1 MKEYITKTIILNEGT
16 IEEKKRQIRQY
27 FHSTWEIDEQLYT
40 AISKEETFYQRADP
54 LRHPIIFYIG
64 HTAVFYINKLI
75 LAKIISKRV
84 NPKFESMFAVGVDEM
99 SWDDLNEANYN
110 WPPLSEVMAYRSQVR
125 LLVDNLI
132 SELDLSLPIKWDS
145 PFWIFMMGI
154 EHQRIHLE
162 TSSML
167 IRQLP
172 LEKLQDNGLGSI
184 CNLDNGPVPNNMINV
199 NGRTVKL
206 GKTVDDPLYG
216 WDNEYGNHEYKVDDF
231 RAAKYLVSNHEFMQ
245 FIQSGGYQTQKWW
258 TDEGWSWRQYSKAEH
273 PRFWLQKDGKWF
285 LRLMIHEISLPWSWP
300 VEINYLEAKAFCNWK
315 ATQLNL
321 PVRLPT
327 EEEWYILYDDHVK
340 QDQPWW
346 NEVPGNINLEQFHSP
361 CPVDMFKFDEFYDI
375 IGNVWQWTE
384 TPINGFAGFKVHP
397 CYDDFSTPTFD
408 GRHNLFKGGSWIST
422 GNEAT
427 RDSRY
432 AFRRH
437 FFQHAGFRYVISD
450 QKLPEFTDI
459 YEDDQEI
466 TPYCELD
473 YGEDILRLGNFSQ
486 NLVAICKPFVQGK
499 ARVLN
504 IGCSTGRCSFELAKY
519 CENVIGIDFTARLI
533 KVAQR
538 MKTQKKIKYQL
549 FQEGEIKS
557 FKEADLDQFGLK
569 NTVDN
574 VEFWQADASNLA
586 VKFNNYDCIVAQN
599 VLEKIYDPQNFLK
612 VISERINSDGYL
624 IISSNYNWSEEVT
637 KKEKQLGG
645 FRKDGEPYYSIEALR
660 EILKTEFKE
669 LQDPVDL
676 PLLLRNNSRTYK
688 YQIAQITFWQKK

>member
-40 AISKEETFYQRADP
+40 AISKEDIFYQRADP

-84 NPKFESMFAVGVDEM
+84 NTKFESMFAVGVDEM

-184 CNLDNGPVPNNMINV
+184 CSLDNDSVPNNMINV

-315 ATQLNL
+315 AAQLNL

-586 VKFNNYDCIVAQN
+586 VKFNNYDCIIAQN

-624 IISSNYNWSEEVT
+624 IISSNYN
-637 KKEKQLGG
+637 
-645 FRKDGEPYYSIEALR
+645 
-660 EILKTEFKE
+660 
-669 LQDPVDL
+669 
-676 PLLLRNNSRTYK
+676 
-688 YQIAQITFWQKK
+688 

>member
-1 MKEYITKTIILNEGT
+1 MKKYITKTILLNEGT
-16 IEEKKRQIRQY
+16 TEEKRRQIRQY
-27 FHSTWEIDEQLYT
+27 FHCSWEIDEQLYT
-40 AISKEETFYQRADP
+40 AISEEETFYQRADP

-75 LAKIISKRV
+75 LAKIISQRV
-84 NPKFESMFAVGVDEM
+84 NPEFESMFAVGVDEM

-125 LLVDNLI
+125 SFVDNLI
-132 SELDLSLPIKWDS
+132 SELDLSLPIKWNS

-172 LEKLQDNGLGSI
+172 LEKLQDNGLGEI
-184 CNLDNGPVPNNMINV
+184 CTLDHDPVSNTMINIT
-199 NGRTVKL
+199 GRTVKL
-206 GKTVDDPLYG
+206 GKTDDGTLYG
-216 WDNEYGNHEYKVDDF
+216 WDNEYGDHEYKVDNF

-245 FIQSGGYQTQKWW
+245 FIQFGGYQTQKWW
-258 TDEGWSWRQYSKAEH
+258 TDEGWSWRQYTKAEH

-285 LRLMIHEISLPWSWP
+285 LRLMIHVISLPWSWP

-315 ATQLNL
+315 AAELNL

-346 NEVPGNINLEQFHSP
+346 DEAPGNINLEHFHSP
-361 CPVDMFKFDEFYDI
+361 CPVDMFKFDGFYDI

-384 TPINGFAGFKVHP
+384 TPINGFTGFKVHP
-397 CYDDFSTPTFD
+397 FYDDFSTPTFD
-408 GRHNLFKGGSWIST
+408 GRHNLIKGGSWIST
-422 GNEAT
+422 GNEAI

-473 YGEDILRLGNFSQ
+473 YGEDKLKLGNFSQ
-486 NLVAICKPFVQGK
+486 NLVKLCEPFVKGK
-499 ARVLN
+499 AQILN
-504 IGCSTGRCSFELAKY
+504 IGCSTGRCSFELAK
-519 CENVIGIDFTARLI
+519 
-533 KVAQR
+533 
-538 MKTQKKIKYQL
+538 
-549 FQEGEIKS
+549 
-557 FKEADLDQFGLK
+557 
-569 NTVDN
+569 
-574 VEFWQADASNLA
+574 
-586 VKFNNYDCIVAQN
+586 
-599 VLEKIYDPQNFLK
+599 
-612 VISERINSDGYL
+612 
-624 IISSNYNWSEEVT
+624 
-637 KKEKQLGG
+637 
-645 FRKDGEPYYSIEALR
+645 
-660 EILKTEFKE
+660 
-669 LQDPVDL
+669 
-676 PLLLRNNSRTYK
+676 
-688 YQIAQITFWQKK
+688 

>member
-1 MKEYITKTIILNEGT
+1 MKEYITKTIIFDKGT
-16 IEEKKRQIRQY
+16 IEEKKEQIRQY
-27 FHSTWEIDEQLYT
+27 FHCTWEIDEQLYT
-40 AISKEETFYQRADP
+40 TIIDDDTFYQRADP
-54 LRHPIIFYIG
+54 LRHPLIFYIG

-75 LAKIISKRV
+75 LAKIISNRV
-84 NPKFESMFAVGVDEM
+84 NPEFESMFAVGVDEM

-110 WPPLSEVMAYRSQVR
+110 WPPLSEVMAYRRQVR

-132 SELDLSLPIKWDS
+132 SELDLIIPIKWDS

-172 LEKLQDNGLGSI
+172 LGKLQDNGLGHI
-184 CNLDNGPVPNNMINV
+184 CTFDHETVSNILINV
-199 NGRTVKL
+199 SGRTVKL
-206 GKTVDDPLYG
+206 GKPNESSLYG
-216 WDNEYGNHEYKVDDF
+216 WDNEYGTHDYKVDEF
-231 RAAKYLVSNHEFMQ
+231 QAAKYLVSNHEFMQ
-245 FIQSGGYQTQKWW
+245 FINSGGYETQKWW
-258 TDEGWSWRQYSKAEH
+258 TDEGWSWRQYTKAEH
-273 PRFWLQKDGKWF
+273 PRFWLKKKDNWI
-285 LRLMIHEISLPWSWP
+285 LRLMIHEIPLPWSWP
-300 VEINYLEAKAFCNWK
+300 VEVNYLEAKAFCNWK
-315 ATQLNL
+315 ADQLNL

-340 QDQPWW
+340 QDQPRWKQA
-346 NEVPGNINLEQFHSP
+346 PGNINLEHFHSP
-361 CPVDMFKFDEFYDI
+361 CPVDIFKFDEFYDI

-384 TPINGFAGFKVHP
+384 TPITGFSGFKVHP

-437 FFQHAGFRYVISD
+437 FFQHAGFRYVVSY
-450 QKLPEFTDI
+450 QELPEFTDI

-466 TPYCELD
+466 TSFCELD
-473 YGEDILRLGNFSQ
+473 YGEDILQLGNFSQ
-486 NLVAICKPFVQGK
+486 NLAAICKPFIQDK
-499 ARVLN
+499 TRVLN

-519 CENVIGIDFTARLI
+519 SEKVIGIDFTARLI

-538 MKTQKKIKYQL
+538 MKTQKKIKYL
-549 FQEGEIKS
+549 LLEEGEITS
-557 FKEADLDQFGLK
+557 FKEADLADFGL
-569 NTVDN
+569 TDVVDK

-586 VKFNNYDCIVAQN
+586 VKFNNYDCIIAQN
-599 VLEKIYDPQNFLK
+599 ILEKIYDPQNFLELIAK
-612 VISERINSDGYL
+612 RINSDGYL
-624 IISSNYNWSEEVT
+624 IISSTYNWSEEFT

-660 EILKTEFKE
+660 EILKTEFQE
-669 LQDPVDL
+669 LQDPVDI
-676 PLLLRNNSRTYK
+676 PLLLRSNSRSYK
-688 YQIAQITFWQKK
+688 YQIAQVTFWQKI

>member
-40 AISKEETFYQRADP
+40 AISKEDTFYQRADP

-172 LEKLQDNGLGSI
+172 LKKLQDNGLGSI

>member
-40 AISKEETFYQRADP
+40 AISKEDTFYQRADP

-172 LEKLQDNGLGSI
+172 LKKLQDNGLGSI

-624 IISSNYNWSEEVT
+624 IISSNYN
-637 KKEKQLGG
+637 
-645 FRKDGEPYYSIEALR
+645 
-660 EILKTEFKE
+660 
-669 LQDPVDL
+669 
-676 PLLLRNNSRTYK
+676 
-688 YQIAQITFWQKK
+688 